1 MQRSKIFLGATATL
15 LAVAAV
21 AATKAAKFGSSTVCY
36 FTQVNAFSPAKIIVP
51 HQPCTITAL
60 PGARC
65 FYYTTGPLHTLT
77 GFPLYTGVSTNP
89 CVNPVK
95 YFAL

>member
-1 MQRSKIFLGATATL
+1 MNRSKIFLGATASL
-15 LAVAAV
+15 LAVAGV
-21 AATKAAKFGSSTVCY
+21 AATKAAKFGNFTVCY
-36 FTQVNAFSPAKIIVP
+36 FTQVNVLNPAKIIVP

-77 GFPLYTGVSTNP
+77 GFPLYTAVGTAP
-89 CVNPVK
+89 CVNPIK
-95 YFAL
+95 YREL